1 MEGWQLGA
9 SPVRVGGSGG
19 GWQLGA
25 SPPLPLP
32 GPAEFKRFPP
42 VKCVGSHRGAA
53 RGDQAGQLCQPW
65 QLWQLDRQ
73 VAGHHPQCKGWPA
86 VPARR
91 PGWAGRAGWK
101 VVQIGACWHLV
112 GTRHFRTECSR
123 KLGAVGTALAALPG
137 CEKLRQAVLSQGQLG
152 RPQACLPACLPAS
165 TVAALPQDLVKA
177 VQKGH
182 HNR

>member
-1 MEGWQLGA
+1 MRRLPHGRGEAEEAGSSGGGWQLGA
-9 SPVRVGGSGG
+9 SPVKVAGSGG

-65 QLWQLDRQ
+65 QLWQLGRQ
-73 VAGHHPQCKGWPA
+73 VAGHHPQCKSWPA

-91 PGWAGRAGWK
+91 GGR
-101 VVQIGACWHLV
+101 
-112 GTRHFRTECSR
+112 R
-123 KLGAVGTALAALPG
+123 KLTAVGTALAALPG

-152 RPQACLPACLPAS
+152 RPQACRQLAWLPAS